1 MSSTTSTVAKGIDQ
15 IREAVSDGDLL
26 ELGINLAR
34 DFPGTALTDLRRY
47 PVLAEG
53 GWFIVIKNQKT
64 LQSISRTPWR
74 LLGPINLLSDSLEIG

>member
-1 MSSTTSTVAKGIDQ
+1 MASKTSTIAKGIDQ
-15 IREAVSDGDLL
+15 VRETVTDAHLQ

-34 DFPGTALTDLRRY
+34 DYPGTKLEDLRRY

-74 LLGPINLLSDSLEIG
+74 LLGPINLLSDSLDVG

>member
-1 MSSTTSTVAKGIDQ
+1 MATKTSTIAKGIDQ
-15 IREAVSDGDLL
+15 VREAVTAAQLQD
-26 ELGINLAR
+26 LGIDLAR
-34 DFPGTALTDLRRY
+34 DFPGTKLDDLRRY

-74 LLGPINLLSDSLEIG
+74 LLGPINLLSDSLDVG